1 MDVVFIKKLVVFT
14 TIGAYD
20 WEKDI
25 TQKLVLDIEMH
36 WDNKRASESDDVE
49 HCLDYASV
57 STAILDYVQTRQFAL
72 VERVAEEVASLL
84 LTEFGTLGFVSAW
97 PNRVRWHRR
106 KKWVSLLNEVRPD
119 VVIMPSAEL
128 S

>member
-20 WEKDI
+20 WEKNI

-84 LTEFGTLGFVSAW
+84 LTEFGT
-97 PNRVRWHRR
+97 PRVRIRVA
-106 KKWVSLLNEVRPD
+106 KPGAVAQAEEVGVMIER
-119 VVIMPSAEL
+119 SAV
-128 S
+128 